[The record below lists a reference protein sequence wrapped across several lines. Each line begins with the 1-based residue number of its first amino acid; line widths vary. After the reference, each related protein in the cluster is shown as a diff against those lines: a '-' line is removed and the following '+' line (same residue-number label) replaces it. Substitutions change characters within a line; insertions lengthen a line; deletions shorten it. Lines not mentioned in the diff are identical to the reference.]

1 MNENIWMN
9 SPVAMVNYSAFVTS
23 GTWERTF
30 LIFWES
36 CQKPTSSH
44 SPCGKPDAFPLTP
57 GHLRR
62 NQTAVEADTET
73 ERNWIHPW
81 YCWDVKPNQSGRP
94 TYLWTFYYQ
103 VTTVPFIIKA
113 SLSSFSLL
121 IIKHT
126 LTDYIILLGN
136 ARISG
141 AEIES
146 WRQVLQWQFLKKDKY
161 IPP

>member
-1 MNENIWMN
+1 MLKSLTKQVQNLNSENHKKLLKEMKEYLTKCKKIRW
-9 SPVAMVNYSAFVTS
+9 SWWISAFVKS

-44 SPCGKPDAFPLTP
+44 STCGKPDAFPLTP

-62 NQTAVEADTET
+62 NQTDVEADTET
-73 ERNWIHPW
+73 ERNWIRPW
-81 YCWDVKPNQSGRP
+81 YCWDVQPNQSGRP
-94 TYLWTFYYQ
+94 TYLWNFYYQ
-103 VTTVPFIIKA
+103 VTTVPFIIQA

-126 LTDYIILLGN
+126 LTD
-136 ARISG
+136 
-141 AEIES
+141 
-146 WRQVLQWQFLKKDKY
+146 
-161 IPP
+161 